1 MDNPSLP
8 GMNRGLKTLTMAQP
22 GKEGVISMAIDF
34 TVKDAAGKDWTLSEH
49 LDAAAV
55 ITFHRGDF

>member
-1 MDNPSLP
+1 
-8 GMNRGLKTLTMAQP
+8 
-22 GKEGVISMAIDF
+22 MAIDF
-34 TVKDAAGKDWTLSEH
+34 TVFDGAGKPWTLSDH

>member
-1 MDNPSLP
+1 
-8 GMNRGLKTLTMAQP
+8 
-22 GKEGVISMAIDF
+22 MAIDF
-34 TVKDAAGKDWTLSEH
+34 TAKDAADRDWTLSDH

>member
-1 MDNPSLP
+1 
-8 GMNRGLKTLTMAQP
+8 MNRRVETLTMTQP
-22 GKEGVISMAIDF
+22 GEEGVNSMAIDF
-34 TVKDAAGKDWTLSEH
+34 TVKDAAGNDWTLSKH

>member
-1 MDNPSLP
+1 
-8 GMNRGLKTLTMAQP
+8 
-22 GKEGVISMAIDF
+22 MAIDF
-34 TVKDAAGKDWTLSEH
+34 EALDNLGATWRLTDH